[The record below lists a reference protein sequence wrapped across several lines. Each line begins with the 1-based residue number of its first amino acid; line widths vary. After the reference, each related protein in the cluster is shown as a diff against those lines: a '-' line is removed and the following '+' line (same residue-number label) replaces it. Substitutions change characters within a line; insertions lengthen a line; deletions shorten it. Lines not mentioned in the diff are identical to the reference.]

1 MQLLFQQFY
10 HNQASSNTPS
20 SLHQHQRALQDDS
33 TSTSTT
39 TVSGQ
44 EDEGSGSPVGVI
56 VTVSWVLFCIVGFS
70 FCVRRG
76 KIQRLRANERDHA
89 EILAVDVRRHGFNNP
104 SVLGAVNNGV
114 PQSAEVLQSWLFAP
128 PHNGSVASFFMGAAA
143 SMGGGPPEA
152 WDMTHTGG
160 EPHGEGSHDPG
171 QPHEG
176 TQRRPFVPYSIK
188 AGHITFQSVEQSS
201 TSSGTEY
208 HIRGSGHDEHIG
220 AFTLEGRLSTTT
232 GILVWTEFYNWES
245 LTKEKYTDSTDKPFC
260 FSERN
265 GQKLQVAVV
274 LVVTDPNTIVGR
286 YVPNTHENSGEMTLR
301 RPGGSYNAVAGQAQ
315 LVGAPA
321 LVGPYPSAGGNM
333 I

>member
-44 EDEGSGSPVGVI
+44 EDEGGGSVGVI
-56 VTVSWVLFCIVGFS
+56 VAVSWILFCVVAFS
-70 FCVRRG
+70 FCMRRG
-76 KIQRLRANERDHA
+76 KIQRLRANQRDHA
-89 EILAVDVRRHGFNNP
+89 EILAVDVRRNGFNNP
-104 SVLGAVNNGV
+104 SVLGAVNNGW

-152 WDMTHTGG
+152 WGMTHTGG
-160 EPHGEGSHDPG
+160 ELHGDGSH
-171 QPHEG
+171 EYS
-176 TQRRPFVPYSIK
+176 QRNTNPFVPYPIK
-188 AGHITFQSVEQSS
+188 DGHITFQSVEQSS

-220 AFTLEGRLSTTT
+220 AFTLKGRFSTTT
-232 GILVWTEFYNWES
+232 GVLVWTEFYNWES
-245 LTKEKYTDSTDKPFC
+245 LTKEKYTDSHDKPFW

-286 YVPNTHENSGEMTLR
+286 YVPNTHEKTGEMTLQ

-321 LVGPYPSAGGNM
+321 QVGPYPSAGGNM